1 MFFKFYSL
9 PVTQMYSVIVS
20 RREENIVPTALVT
33 SELLHHGDRHLPRLK
48 VPDLLCLANQRPEAT
63 VIRGWDCTMTDW
75 WMILTLLV
83 FHTPRIIKS
92 TWVHFLFVCSVLRI
106 QGKSSLTGVWVSVT
120 WRVWHGGLTGG
131 GRRGVSLPSP
141 HFPPSHPGQA
151 LAILSGEYDAL
162 ITDFIP
168 SLSIAAQFS
177 SAEDYWRH

>member
-1 MFFKFYSL
+1 
-9 PVTQMYSVIVS
+9 MYSVIVS

-75 WMILTLLV
+75 WMMLTLLV
-83 FHTPRIIKS
+83 FHTPRIIKA

-106 QGKSSLTGVWVSVT
+106 QGLTVSIASLVWLAFEWSSPGECDTVA
-120 WRVWHGGLTGG
+120 WREAGG
-131 GRRGVSLPSP
+131 GEWVSLPSP
-141 HFPPSHPGQA
+141 HFPLSHPGQA

>member
-1 MFFKFYSL
+1 
-9 PVTQMYSVIVS
+9 MYSVIVS
-20 RREENIVPTALVT
+20 RRKENTALVT

-63 VIRGWDCTMTDW
+63 CDQGLRLHNDRLMRDTYFTCLPYTKDN
-75 WMILTLLV
+75 
-83 FHTPRIIKS
+83 KS
-92 TWVHFLFVCSVLRI
+92 NL
-106 QGKSSLTGVWVSVT
+106 SSLPICVFCAKNPRPDCINRKSCLIGVWVSVT